1 MSGHLFVRGSV
12 FIRVKSD
19 CRRFVAL
26 LSVTTGPAAQWG
38 MLQWRGEICYSE
50 VAKYAAVKW
59 RNMLQRSGEICCSEV
74 VKYATMKWWNMLQW
88 SGEICYSE
96 VVKYA
101 SKWWNMLQWSGEICC
116 SEVVKYA
123 TVKWWNMLMSCMETT
138 CNVGFIYRAFHNVL
152 CYYKHL

>member
-1 MSGHLFVRGSV
+1 MVVEEPQVQPPDEWASLCERFSLHQSEEWLQAIRRTSV
-12 FIRVKSD
+12 SHNRPSCTMRNATVK
-19 CRRFVAL
+19 R
-26 LSVTTGPAAQWG
+26 WN
-38 MLQWRGEICYSE
+38 MLQW
-50 VAKYAAVKW
+50 
-59 RNMLQRSGEICCSEV
+59 SGEICCSEV